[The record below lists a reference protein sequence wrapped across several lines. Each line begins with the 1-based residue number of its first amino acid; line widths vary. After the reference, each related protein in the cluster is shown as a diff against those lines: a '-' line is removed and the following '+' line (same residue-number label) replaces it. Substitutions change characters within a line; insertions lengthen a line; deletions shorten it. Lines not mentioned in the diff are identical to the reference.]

1 MFVGK
6 KLFKKNKMNTK
17 DIIAKGEKKI
27 ETKSDL
33 IHVKRKKTILLF
45 LLLAAVL
52 FSGLIV
58 VAKFSQ
64 RKSVANSS
72 VAIGNYGAGVSAGVS
87 SASYPTPAPP
97 IDNSDQFYAPGDAA
111 ENGELSLAVSDL
123 SQAQKN
129 VSTIA
134 QKSGGSV
141 YSTHITYGSNS
152 PKKGVIV
159 VQVPAQQFA
168 KTFEALKL
176 TATKIFQESTQKIE
190 LRNNIIYPMSA
201 TQGSSAETPKAAT
214 DSANANNVDSKSV
227 ANSETTSTSA
237 AMPSIAIAPVYY
249 PQTVQDKGYIKVTFV
264 DDSKSVS
271 TARQGINNNLWI
283 AFFLKMLFV
292 MLLLACLILLV
303 AKSFKL
309 SRCANAEK
317 KNKTVNAPVVTRQLS
332 KSRKKIVKFKK
343 K

>member
-52 FSGLIV
+52 FAGLIV

-264 DDSKSVS
+264 DDNRSAATVQRDISSK
-271 TARQGINNNLWI
+271 LWI
-283 AFFLKMLFV
+283 AFFIKILFV
-292 MLLLACLILLV
+292 MLLLVLLILLV
-303 AKSFKL
+303 AKSFKI
-309 SRCANAEK
+309 SRHARAER
-317 KNKTVNAPVVTRQLS
+317 KNKIAQTTVTRQIS
-332 KSRKKIVKFKK
+332 KNRKKIVKFKK